1 MGIAEAILRVR
12 DQASGPLSDIAD
24 NARDAANALDD
35 AGNQASDA
43 SGKFARAG
51 DAFGSVGGAAG
62 KLAGGLDLLVPG
74 LGSVA
79 QAIADF
85 ADIGE
90 VGAAAAEG
98 MSGSLGILA
107 GVAGT
112 AAAAAAVLAAAY
124 AVVGNATSDQATLT
138 YEAAAAYV
146 AADTA
151 AAQLA
156 GTVDALAAAQ
166 QTSAAAFAAAT
177 QQIELLTG
185 ATTAY
190 EAAAARAGQQVRD
203 GARAELDVLRE
214 RLRIQLEGLRQAET
228 VLRSDQATAEQRAE
242 AIRQQQSYASQVG
255 ATRLAITAL
264 KNETEQTATQLE
276 GLVAAEG
283 YDKEAK
289 AAQAEAARRAGE
301 AERARTQAAKEAA
314 DAVRA
319 AADAELKR
327 REAILA
333 TLEAEGQQIY
343 GARSNPQIQFL
354 TDFYAKL
361 GQAREQQDF
370 TLLLAELAAGMSAFG
385 LTTEQATAAQ
395 EALSAAMAGMPEA
408 PAAGPLPGATK
419 AQSAIEA
426 ASSINGLVK
435 LDPTGIS
442 AAVVE
447 GLRTVADIGQ
457 GGSGVLGEIESL
469 LADTAKGLPMIGD
482 TVVSFVDELVSSIV
496 PALIEGIAGLP
507 NMIIDMMIGL
517 VSSIISS
524 IPDRIESALGS
535 LGDILGGLF
544 RAAFTAL
551 PELLFAAL
559 NILLDP
565 QFWIDIAKAFLKGL
579 LDMLNPFNNKQG
591 DGLLQRDGF
600 LGRTGAAVKD
610 IFDGRDNGR
619 IGQSNIF
626 NFNGVITEN
635 LEAAARRFRDLDRR
649 GVRR

>member
-12 DQASGPLSDIAD
+12 DQASGPLSDVAD
-24 NARDAANALDD
+24 NARDAADALDD

-51 DAFGSVGGAAG
+51 EAFGSVGGAAG

-79 QAIADF
+79 QGIADF

-107 GVAGT
+107 GVAG
-112 AAAAAAVLAAAY
+112 AAAATAAVLAAAY
-124 AVVGNATSDQATLT
+124 AVVGNAMSDQATLT

-166 QTSAAAFAAAT
+166 ETSAAAFAAAT

-214 RLRIQLEGLRQAET
+214 RLRIQLDGLRQAEV

-283 YDKEAK
+283 FDKEAK

-301 AERARTQAAKEAA
+301 AERARAQAAKEAA

-343 GARSNPQIQFL
+343 GARGNPQIQFL

-395 EALSAAMAGMPEA
+395 EALGAAMAGMPEA

-426 ASSINGLVK
+426 ASSISGLVK
-435 LDPTGIS
+435 LDPSGIS
-442 AAVVE
+442 AAVVA
-447 GLRTVADIGQ
+447 GMQTVASFSE
-457 GGSGVLGEIESL
+457 GGAGIIGEIEQLLSGTIEGL
-469 LADTAKGLPMIGD
+469 PKIGEVVLGFVDNLIANLLPALLEALADLPNQLMDLMVGLVGSILGNIPNMIEA
-482 TVVSFVDELVSSIV
+482 S
-496 PALIEGIAGLP
+496 IAGL
-507 NMIIDMMIGL
+507 GERL
-517 VSSIISS
+517 SSLIRST
-524 IPDRIESALGS
+524 
-535 LGDILGGLF
+535 
-544 RAAFTAL
+544 FTLL

-559 NILLDP
+559 DVLLDP
-565 QFWIDIAKAFLKGL
+565 QFWIDVGTAFLKGL
-579 LDMLNPFNNKQG
+579 LDALNVFKNEDG
-591 DGLLQRDGF
+591 SGLLQKDGF
-600 LGRTGAAVKD
+600 LARTGTAIKD